1 MVQRVKI
8 FCPATVANVGPGFDI
23 LGFALDAPGDE
34 IWLEI
39 SESDGHIIQNKT
51 KVDIPLDPEK
61 NVATVALDALLNSLG
76 NTEKFRLTFIR
87 KIHPGS
93 GIGSSAASS
102 AGAVYGANLLLGRP
116 YSELELVQFAMKGE
130 EAASGSAHADNVA
143 PALLG
148 GFVLVRSYDPL
159 DIVRIPAPEKLYCSV
174 VHPEISIAT
183 EDSRRILKTSVPL
196 KTAVIQC
203 GNVAGLI
210 TGLITGNFRLIRD
223 SMHDVIAEPIRS
235 FLIPE
240 YENVKKAALKA
251 GALGCSISG
260 SGPSIFALS
269 ENKDTADKAGQAMK
283 QVFSTIG
290 IGSNLFVS
298 QINKQ
303 GIQVLTLDSFLGNQ
317 LFGNPD

>member
-1 MVQRVKI
+1 MEQSIDI

-23 LGFALDAPGDE
+23 LGFALNAPGDV
-34 IWLEI
+34 IRIQRTLEKQ
-39 SESDGHIIQNKT
+39 HTIQNDT
-51 KVDIPLDPEK
+51 KVDLPLVPDR
-61 NVATVALDALLNSLG
+61 NVATVALDALLQALG
-76 NTEKFRLTFIR
+76 SQDKFHLSFIR
-87 KIHPGS
+87 KIPAGS

-102 AGAVYGANLLLGRP
+102 AAAVYGANILLGRP
-116 YSELELVQFAMKGE
+116 FSEAELIPFAMRGE
-130 EAASGSAHADNVA
+130 ALASGSAHADNVA

-159 DIVRIPAPEKLYCSV
+159 DVFRIPSPEELHCTV
-174 VHPEISIAT
+174 VHPDISIAT

-196 KTAVIQC
+196 KTAITQC
-203 GNVAGLI
+203 GNVAGLV
-210 TGLITGNFRLIRD
+210 TGLITSDFRLIRD

-240 YENVKKAALKA
+240 FEHVRQSALKA

-269 ENKDTADKAGQAMK
+269 ENAETAAITGNAMK
-283 QVFSTIG
+283 EVFSAAG

-298 QINKQ
+298 KVNKQ
-303 GIQVLTLDSFLGNQ
+303 GIKVLAKGS
-317 LFGNPD
+317 